1 MNSTNLK
8 KLPEFSD
15 EKLLKT
21 EKSGECEC
29 DIPPPIGQ
37 AIIQQQ
43 LRMDLVLSEQSTML
57 LELKSRKEENKNLE
71 IEVRKLKEERQ
82 QILNVVSEYQLEVKV
97 KQLLKIIL

>member
-1 MNSTNLK
+1 
-8 KLPEFSD
+8 
-15 EKLLKT
+15 
-21 EKSGECEC
+21 
-29 DIPPPIGQ
+29 
-37 AIIQQQ
+37 
-43 LRMDLVLSEQSTML
+43 ML